1 MLLWL
6 LVIAL
11 IIFAVAGGAALNSFL
26 WLLLIVALIVAIFA
40 LISGRSA
47 A

>member
-6 LVIAL
+6 LVLAL

-26 WLLLIVALIVAIFA
+26 WLLLIVALVVAIFA
-40 LISGRSA
+40 LISGRRA

>member
-26 WLLLIVALIVAIFA
+26 WLLLIVALVVAIFA

>member
-26 WLLLIVALIVAIFA
+26 WLLLIVALIVAVFA
-40 LISGRSA
+40 LLSGRRA
-47 A
+47 

>member
-6 LVIAL
+6 LVLAL

-26 WLLLIVALIVAIFA
+26 WLVLIVALVVAVFA
-40 LISGRSA
+40 VISGRA

>member
-6 LVIAL
+6 LVLAL
-11 IIFAVAGGAALNSFL
+11 VIFAVAGGAALSSFL

-40 LISGRSA
+40 LVSGRSA

>member
-26 WLLLIVALIVAIFA
+26 WLLLIVALIVAVFA
-40 LISGRSA
+40 LVSGRSA

>member
-40 LISGRSA
+40 LVSGRRA
-47 A
+47 V